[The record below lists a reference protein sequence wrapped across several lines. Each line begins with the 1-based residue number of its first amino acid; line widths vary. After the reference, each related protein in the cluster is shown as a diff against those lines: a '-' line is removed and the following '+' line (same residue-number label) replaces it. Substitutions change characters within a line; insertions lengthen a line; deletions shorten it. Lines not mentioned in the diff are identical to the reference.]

1 MFLLNNVPDLLGV
14 SWLWNIVLDRLFKR
28 LESQLEAVCESPDDS
43 SDRDAG
49 QTKKVVG

>member
-1 MFLLNNVPDLLGV
+1 MFWFKDVPDLFGV
-14 SWLWNIVLDRLFKR
+14 RWLQTKLIDRLFKR
-28 LESQLEAVCESPDDS
+28 LETQIEAVCESPDDS